1 MARCSTPACPTRGRD
16 LRPDEI
22 EYFAGLGVYVCK
34 LCQAELEGYTPSPG
48 AAGVTPAPGPAAL
61 LPQQVQAAV
70 SRSEALPVPLQAPGP
85 GAPSWEVAIS
95 GPSAPPTPVAVT
107 PPPPGPETSTPPAAP
122 SPPQQPPAPAADAK
136 PVGEW
141 TFGDSGTGPAI
152 EDEFRLGGALEFPR
166 VEVYQGEKLR
176 GEYEMRGD
184 LFSIGRFSSHQA
196 GIPDLDFSSYADG
209 SQVSRNHAR
218 LVQDG
223 GAYYVEDLGSK
234 SGTWL
239 NGALLEASRRYEIH
253 DGDEIAIGEVAALVF
268 RLP

>member
-34 LCQAELEGYTPSPG
+34 LCQAELEGYAPSAG
-48 AAGVTPAPGPAAL
+48 AGVTPASVPAA
-61 LPQQVQAAV
+61 PPPPQVQAAPA
-70 SRSEALPVPLQAPGP
+70 RSEALPAPQQATGPEATPWEVTIPGP
-85 GAPSWEVAIS
+85 LVQPT
-95 GPSAPPTPVAVT
+95 PSAATL
-107 PPPPGPETSTPPAAP
+107 PPPGPEKPAPVTAA
-122 SPPQQPPAPAADAK
+122 SPPQQPAPAAGTQSAAD
-136 PVGEW
+136 W
-141 TFGDSGTGPAI
+141 TFEDAGTGPAI
-152 EDEFRLGGALEFPR
+152 EDEFHLGGALEFPR
-166 VEVYQGEKLR
+166 IEVYQGQKLR

-184 LFSIGRFSSHQA
+184 IFTIGRLSSHQT
-196 GIPDLDFSSYADG
+196 GIPDLDFSGYADG
-209 SQVSRNHAR
+209 SQVSRHHAR

-239 NGALLEASRRYEIH
+239 NGTLLEAKRRYELH
-253 DGDEIAIGEVAALVF
+253 DGDEIAVGEVAALVF

>member
-34 LCQAELEGYTPSPG
+34 LCQAELEGYAPSP
-48 AAGVTPAPGPAAL
+48 AATGVTPAPAPARSK
-61 LPQQVQAAV
+61 AA
-70 SRSEALPVPLQAPGP
+70 P
-85 GAPSWEVAIS
+85 APSQAVGPEAAPWEVAIPE
-95 GPSAPPTPVAVT
+95 PSAPPTPPPAT
-107 PPPPGPETSTPPAAP
+107 FPPPGPEEVTPAGVS
-122 SPPQQPPAPAADAK
+122 SPPQPPTPAAGPQPTADGA
-136 PVGEW
+136 
-141 TFGDSGTGPAI
+141 FGGAGAGAAA

-166 VEVYQGEKLR
+166 IEVYQGQKLR

-184 LFSIGRFSSHQA
+184 IFTIGRFSSHQA
-196 GIPDLDFSSYADG
+196 GIPDLDFGGYADG
-209 SQVSRNHAR
+209 GQVSRQHAR
-218 LVQDG
+218 LVQDS

-239 NGALLEASRRYEIH
+239 NGALLEARRRYEIH
-253 DGDEIAIGEVAALVF
+253 DGDEIAVGEVAALIF

>member
-34 LCQAELEGYTPSPG
+34 LCQAELEGYAPSPG
-48 AAGVTPAPGPAAL
+48 ATGVTPAPAPAAS
-61 LPQQVQAAV
+61 LP
-70 SRSEALPVPLQAPGP
+70 PQAPA
-85 GAPSWEVAIS
+85 APPRSGLTTAPPQVAEPTATPWEVTIPEPAAQPS
-95 GPSAPPTPVAVT
+95 LPPAPLPSPGPDKATPVA
-107 PPPPGPETSTPPAAP
+107 S
-122 SPPQQPPAPAADAK
+122 SPPQPPASAADTQPAADWA
-136 PVGEW
+136 
-141 TFGDSGTGPAI
+141 FGDAVTGPAV

-166 VEVYQGEKLR
+166 IEVYQGQKLR

-184 LFSIGRFSSHQA
+184 IFTIGRFSGHQT
-196 GIPDLDFSSYADG
+196 GIPDLDFGSYADG
-209 SQVSRNHAR
+209 GQVSRQHAR

-239 NGALLEASRRYEIH
+239 NGALLEARRRYEIH
-253 DGDEIAIGEVAALVF
+253 DGDEIAVGEVAALVF